1 MTPRQAL
8 LRHPVAVAAGAASA
22 LVLVAFN
29 VAALALGLEAPWLL
43 GAVMIA
49 DLAVIGV
56 TILVAAR
63 EVLRARGEA
72 EDASERARLRLQES
86 EARLAAVIESAMDAI
101 LTADEAQ
108 RIVLF
113 NRAAEEVFR
122 CPREQALGAPL
133 ERFIPP
139 RFREAHRGHI
149 ERFARTGATSRRMGQ
164 APAPAL
170 WALRADGEEF
180 PIEASISQVA
190 LEGRRYFTAI
200 VRDITPQMQAHRAL
214 EQRERELSALSAQL
228 AEAREEEKQR
238 IARELHDELGQL
250 LTALKMDVAWM
261 RERLPAA
268 SDLAER
274 AGHMNALLDQTVS
287 ASRRIASELRP
298 HLLDELGL
306 ADAALWLVEETAQR
320 SGIRIEMRRTGNG
333 DLAALDGSVATAVYR
348 ALQESLTN
356 VARHSGA
363 RNAWVL
369 LGFDGAAVHVEVEDD
384 GRGIAR
390 GDLAKARSL
399 GLRGMRERIA
409 HLGGEIDVARAPR
422 GGTRVRVRVPLG

>member
-1 MTPRQAL
+1 MSPRPVL
-8 LRHPVAVAAGAASA
+8 LQHPVAIAAGTASVIA
-22 LVLVAFN
+22 LVAFN

-49 DLAVIGV
+49 DLAVIGI
-56 TILVAAR
+56 TIVAAAR

-72 EDASERARLRLQES
+72 EEASERARRGLEES
-86 EARLAAVIESAMDAI
+86 EARLAAIIESAMDAI
-101 LTADEAQ
+101 LTTDDAQ

-113 NRAAEEVFR
+113 NRAAEEMFR
-122 CPREQALGAPL
+122 CPREQALGAAL
-133 ERFIPP
+133 ERFIPQ
-139 RFREAHRGHI
+139 RLREAHRGHI
-149 ERFARTGATSRRMGQ
+149 ERFARTGVTSRRMGQ
-164 APAPAL
+164 TPAL
-170 WALRADGEEF
+170 WGLRADGEEF
-180 PIEASISQVA
+180 PIEASISQVV
-190 LEGRRYFTAI
+190 LQGRRYFTAI
-200 VRDITPQMQAHRAL
+200 VRDITPQRQARAL
-214 EQRERELSALSAQL
+214 IEQRERELRALSAQL

-268 SDLAER
+268 SELAER

-287 ASRRIASELRP
+287 ATRRIASELRP

-333 DLAALDGSVATAVYR
+333 DLGAVDGRVATAVYR

-356 VARHSGA
+356 VARHSA
-363 RNAWVL
+363 AKNAWVL
-369 LGFDGAAVHVEVEDD
+369 LGCDGAAVHVEVEDD
-384 GRGIAR
+384 GRGIAP
-390 GDLAKARSL
+390 GDLAKGRSL

-409 HLGGEIDVARAPR
+409 HLGGDIDVARAPR
-422 GGTRVRVRVPLG
+422 GGTRVRVRIPLAR

>member
-8 LRHPVAVAAGAASA
+8 FRHPVAIAAGAASA
-22 LVLVAFN
+22 IALVAFN

-43 GAVMIA
+43 AAVMIA

-72 EDASERARLRLQES
+72 EDASERARHRLQES

-101 LTADEAQ
+101 VTADDAQ

-139 RFREAHRGHI
+139 RFREAHRRHV

-164 APAPAL
+164 APAL

-180 PIEASISQVA
+180 PIEASISQVV
-190 LEGRRYFTAI
+190 LQGRRYFTAI
-200 VRDITPQMQAHRAL
+200 VRDITPQMQARAL
-214 EQRERELSALSAQL
+214 IEQRERELSALSAQL

-268 SDLAER
+268 SDLADR

-287 ASRRIASELRP
+287 ATRRIAAELRP

-333 DLAALDGSVATAVYR
+333 DLAAVEGSVATAVYR

-363 RNAWVL
+363 KNAWVL
-369 LGFDGAAVHVEVEDD
+369 LGRDGAAVHVEVEDD
-384 GRGIAR
+384 GRGIAP

-422 GGTRVRVRVPLG
+422 GGTRVRVRVPLAR